1 MAAAL
6 RFVEIS
12 KEFLDN
18 LKDNSIPEN
27 TKRATKYGMKIF
39 NGKFSGLLLRFFF
52 TRQNYELFHKFKTNP
67 VLLSSISFFNILS
80 LFLIIE
86 WFQAKQNLKQLYKR
100 WNKKS

>member
-18 LKDNSIPEN
+18 LKDNSILEN

-39 NGKFSGLLLRFFF
+39 NGKFSGLLLRFCLLDKTTNFF
-52 TRQNYELFHKFKTNP
+52 IN
-67 VLLSSISFFNILS
+67 S
-80 LFLIIE
+80 
-86 WFQAKQNLKQLYKR
+86 KQIQLYFPR
-100 WNKKS
+100 